1 MVLSWTTVLRV
12 GANSAENATMRED
25 ILVENAANMLKTRRL
40 SDGILLGVQRLSLGT
55 YGSTD
60 WLGLR
65 NTPEHFTIRPA
76 KGKDNEA
83 PAFPYYFLKES
94 NLQHWCQLTLDPSFY
109 RSSCP
114 VTKQSLTT
122 YTSHIDNEISPSS
135 ILLGVVNR
143 ILYSPQFAHKISC
156 RRATEYSGFLALL
169 LNKLLETPNA
179 LGLPSI

>member
-40 SDGILLGVQRLSLGT
+40 SDRILLGVQRLSLGT

-94 NLQHWCQLTLDPSFY
+94 NLQHWCQHIHSGPCNKTVVDHLHF
-109 RSSCP
+109 
-114 VTKQSLTT
+114 
-122 YTSHIDNEISPSS
+122 SH
-135 ILLGVVNR
+135 R
-143 ILYSPQFAHKISC
+143 
-156 RRATEYSGFLALL
+156 
-169 LNKLLETPNA
+169 
-179 LGLPSI
+179 

>member
-12 GANSAENATMRED
+12 GTNSAENATMRED

-94 NLQHWCQLTLDPSFY
+94 NLQHWCQHIHSGPLVLPFFL
-109 RSSCP
+109 SCNKT
-114 VTKQSLTT
+114 VVDHLHF
-122 YTSHIDNEISPSS
+122 SH
-135 ILLGVVNR
+135 R
-143 ILYSPQFAHKISC
+143 
-156 RRATEYSGFLALL
+156 
-169 LNKLLETPNA
+169 
-179 LGLPSI
+179 